1 MEFVIDENGGQQNGM
16 EIVIDDNG
24 VQQHRLSNQCYDNG
38 VQQHRLSNQALVGQA
53 ILQGWTGDSPRGD
66 LRHREH
72 CCSPV
77 HLATGEVPLPSDHL
91 SDLALQPDLL
101 SNQALTLLPGQMTE
115 MKRHEL
121 DSIQIPDVGDSIT
134 PQRSS
139 SNGKIRPS
147 SAPAGKDK
155 GTLSQQ
161 YVKPHTGLEA
171 VAPTEKHDSDSNS
184 DAPSIM
190 RIRSVLRSTNS
201 VRTGKCFVC

>member
-1 MEFVIDENGGQQNGM
+1 MEFVIDDNGGQQNGM
-16 EIVIDDNG
+16 KFVID
-24 VQQHRLSNQCYDNG
+24 DNG
-38 VQQHRLSNQALVGQA
+38 VQQHRLSNQALVGRA
-53 ILQGWTGDSPRGD
+53 ILQGWTGDSPGD

-77 HLATGEVPLPSDHL
+77 HLATEEVPLPPDHL
-91 SDLALQPDLL
+91 SDLALQNDRL

-115 MKRHEL
+115 MKRHEMASL
-121 DSIQIPDVGDSIT
+121 QIPDVGDSIT

-139 SNGKIRPS
+139 SNGEIRPS

>member
-1 MEFVIDENGGQQNGM
+1 MEFVIDDNGGQQNGM
-16 EIVIDDNG
+16 EFVIDDNG
-24 VQQHRLSNQCYDNG
+24 VQQN
-38 VQQHRLSNQALVGQA
+38 RLSNQALGGQA

-77 HLATGEVPLPSDHL
+77 HLATGEVCFVPLPPDHL
-91 SDLALQPDLL
+91 SNLALQPDGL

-121 DSIQIPDVGDSIT
+121 ASLQIPDVGDSIT
-134 PQRSS
+134 PQRSR

-171 VAPTEKHDSDSNS
+171 VAPTEKFDSDSNS